1 MCALFAAAAAV
12 QTVRVAKRT
21 SVGVRRAVA
30 WVVALAVPA
39 ELACAERAPSGARTA
54 AVVAGVLG
62 AAAYAWITS
71 PTRRR

>member
-21 SVGVRRAVA
+21 SVGARRAVS

-39 ELACAERAPSGARTA
+39 ELACAERAPCTARTA
-54 AVVAGVLG
+54 AVMAGALG
-62 AAAYAWITS
+62 AAAYAWLTS